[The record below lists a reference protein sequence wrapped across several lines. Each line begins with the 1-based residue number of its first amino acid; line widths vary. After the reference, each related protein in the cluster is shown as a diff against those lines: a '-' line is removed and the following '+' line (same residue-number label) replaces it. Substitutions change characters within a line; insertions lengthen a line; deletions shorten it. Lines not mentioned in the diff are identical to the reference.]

1 MDQSTILFSKASVKF
16 RAPEQTGITEY
27 DRRSAEEYKLYRQE
41 YNPPADDSEQL
52 LAPWNE
58 VLARR
63 KNDILIHAAPE
74 PNGEALSLKDAQARV
89 RRILSE
95 TPDAAVTV
103 LLHNGIYPFRQT
115 LEFGKEDSGSRENP
129 VLWLGES
136 EDGVIFKGSST
147 LSGFRHVTDE
157 SVRKRLHPSAVEKVL
172 TADLVSSGIHHVPT
186 LPKRGFRFSSYPAPP
201 WLDCFAHGK
210 RMTLARWPKK
220 RDPQLKVGTVFSGSL
235 HELTDD
241 HKKEGPE
248 SRAVFEF
255 RHPELERWREADDI
269 RADGQWGYLWASDTR
284 KVEQIDLEKGT
295 VTLAPGVSYGC
306 LPNDPFY
313 FFNLLEELSDP
324 GEWYLDRKTGKLYCI
339 PEEPVLF
346 TPDGTA
352 DYTLELSLL
361 PTPFLRLH
369 DAEHILFRNIRMLN
383 GASDAVYAQNCRN
396 LLFTDLEIS
405 GAGGSAILIEDG
417 SHCGIFNVHLHEL
430 GAGGIRL
437 SGGDR
442 KTLTRAD
449 HFAINID
456 IHDFSQV
463 DRCYT
468 PAASVAGCGNH
479 LLHFHL
485 YNSSHHGIAVSGDLQ
500 TVAYCDGHD
509 LVRDFD
515 DQAGIDCFFD
525 PFMYG
530 TRYLFN
536 FWHDLGSGI
545 DFCGQAGIRLDDMIS
560 NILIYGNVFLKCAGG
575 GFGGIQIHAGKN
587 NIVENNL
594 FIDCIRAL
602 SFSCWGK
609 ERWDEG
615 FQKQFYTQALENG
628 LSPEKLR
635 LAPRLADV
643 LENKA
648 RNFIVNNYMINCGEA
663 AGFNQFERSYQFFG
677 DNLCVDGDLHQLG
690 FADPDLK
697 DFTLLPDSILLKQLP
712 FQPIPFSKI
721 GIDRSLSLQFCPVN
735 A

>member
-1 MDQSTILFSKASVKF
+1 MDRKTILFSKASVKF
-16 RAPEQTGITEY
+16 KAPEHTGITEY
-27 DRRSAEEYKLYRQE
+27 DNRSAEEYQSYRKE
-41 YNPPADDSEQL
+41 YDPPADDSEKL
-52 LAPWNE
+52 LAPWKKR
-58 VLARR
+58 LGRR
-63 KNDILIHAAPE
+63 QNDILIHAAPE
-74 PNGEALSLKDAQARV
+74 TGGEFLSLKDAQDKV
-89 RRILSE
+89 RSILSG
-95 TPDAAVTV
+95 TPDASITV
-103 LLHNGIYPFRQT
+103 LLHNGIYPFHQP
-115 LEFGKEDSGSRENP
+115 LEFSREDSGSSEHP

-136 EDGVIFKGSST
+136 RDGVIFKGSAK
-147 LSGFRHVTDE
+147 LSGFRRVTDE
-157 SVRKRLHPSAVEKVL
+157 SVKKRLHPSAAEKIL
-172 TADLVSSGIHHVPT
+172 TADLTQAGIHSVPS
-186 LPKRGFRFSSYPAPP
+186 LPKRGFGCSSYPAPP
-201 WLDCFAHGK
+201 WLDCFVNGK

-220 RDPQLKVGTVFSGSL
+220 RDPQLKVGKVFSGSL
-235 HELTDD
+235 DELNDEC
-241 HKKEGPE
+241 KKKGPE

-269 RADGQWGYLWASDTR
+269 RTDGQWGYLWASDTR
-284 KVEQIDLEKGT
+284 KVEQIDYEKGT
-295 VTLAPGVSYGC
+295 ITLAPGVSYGC

-324 GEWYLDRKTGKLYCI
+324 GEWYLDRKTNRLYCI
-339 PEEPVLF
+339 PEEPVDF
-346 TPDGTA
+346 SADGSA
-352 DYTLELSLL
+352 DFSLELSLL

-369 DAEHILFRNIRMLN
+369 AAEHIVFRNIRMSN
-383 GASDAVYAQNCRN
+383 GASDAIYAQDCRN
-396 LLFTDLEIS
+396 LLFTDLEIA
-405 GAGGSAILIEDG
+405 GAGGSAILIEGGD
-417 SHCGIFNVHLHEL
+417 HCGIFNVHLHEL
-430 GAGGIRL
+430 GAGGVRL
-437 SGGDR
+437 SGGER

-468 PAASVAGCGNH
+468 PAASVGGCGNH

-485 YNSSHHGIAVSGDLQ
+485 YNSSHHGISVSGDLQ

-575 GFGGIQIHAGKN
+575 GFGGVQIHAGKN

-609 ERWDEG
+609 DRWEESLR
-615 FQKQFYTQALENG
+615 KHFYANALENG
-628 LSPEKLR
+628 LSLEKLR
-635 LAPRLADV
+635 IAPRLANV
-643 LENKA
+643 LEEKA
-648 RNFIVNNYMINCGEA
+648 RNFVVNNYIINCGEV
-663 AGFNQFERSYQFFG
+663 AGFNQFESSYQYLG
-677 DNLCVDGDLHQLG
+677 NNLCVDGDLHDLG
-690 FADPDLK
+690 FADPDRK
-697 DFTLLPDSILLKQLP
+697 DFSLAPDSILLKQLP
-712 FQPIPFSKI
+712 FQPIPFHKI
-721 GIDRSLSLQFCPVN
+721 GIDNSLSL
-735 A
+735 